1 MHFSFGAE
9 NGLTASAHEC
19 LIGDA
24 LQLCN
29 EPNGRLPALIAQ
41 DAHNGFVCQDA
52 VANLSLSEPAL
63 ISDVSQELM
72 AVRSG
77 LVHDDWN
84 FREGQI
90 GSQSCHGYNLWV
102 QGVRELNGGL
112 ATGC

>member
-1 MHFSFGAE
+1 MYFSFGAE
-9 NGLTASAHEC
+9 NGLAASAHEC
-19 LIGDA
+19 LVGNA

-29 EPNGRLPALIAQ
+29 EPNGGLPALVSQ
-41 DAHNGFVCQDA
+41 DAHDGFICQDA
-52 VANLSLSEPAL
+52 VANLGLGEPTL
-63 ISDVSQELM
+63 IGNIAKKLM

-84 FREGQI
+84 FREGQV

-102 QGVRELNGGL
+102 QGVLELNGGL